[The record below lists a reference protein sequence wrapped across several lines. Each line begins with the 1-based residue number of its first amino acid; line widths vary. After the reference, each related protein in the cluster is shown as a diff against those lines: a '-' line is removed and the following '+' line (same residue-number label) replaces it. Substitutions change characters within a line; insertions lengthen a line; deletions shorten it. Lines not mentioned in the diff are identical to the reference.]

1 LTGLLP
7 DAIRDAISARGDYRA
22 ANSFGVVTLVVLVV
36 VLLEREMLRLT
47 RAPRAEMEALF
58 AVVASLT
65 IAVGLTIGVRIADLF
80 P

>member
-1 LTGLLP
+1 
-7 DAIRDAISARGDYRA
+7 
-22 ANSFGVVTLVVLVV
+22 VLVV
-36 VLLEREMLRLT
+36 VLLEREILRLA
-47 RAPRAEMEALF
+47 RASRAELAALF